1 MEIRRIPIKDI
12 NPAPYNPR
20 KDLKPGDK
28 EYEKLKRSL
37 QEFDLVEPLVWN
49 ERTGNLVGGH
59 QRLKI
64 LIERGDKTVDVSVVN
79 LDDDKEKALNIALNK
94 ISGDW
99 DDEKL
104 AEVLSEL
111 DEETRELTGF
121 DENEFNKLIDEL
133 EKENAAFEDEPDD
146 NPPEPIVNS
155 GDLWQLG
162 QHRLLC
168 GDCTKATDVAKLF
181 NGAKA
186 DSLITDPPYGVNYG
200 EKNVFLTKYD
210 KTNRIETPII
220 NDSIK
225 DYRKFFAGFLKLVPF
240 ADYNTF
246 YIFMS
251 GQHLHDLR
259 LAVDDAGLTWGDYLI
274 WVKNQSVFGRKDY
287 HAKHEFVAY
296 GWKQMVEVEGW
307 QGRHRKYK
315 PAHEFVVYGWKNH
328 HKFYGDYPNT
338 LLEFDRP
345 QVNDLHP
352 TQKPVPLIGRLIT
365 DGTKKGAIVYDPFA
379 GSGTTL
385 IAAEELGRAC
395 YAIEIDR
402 HYCDV
407 IIQRWET
414 LTGKKAVKING

>member
-1 MEIRRIPIKDI
+1 MEIRTIPITKI

-20 KDLKPGDK
+20 KDLQPGDP

-37 QEFDLVEPLVWN
+37 EEFDLVEPLIWN
-49 ERTGNLVGGH
+49 EETGNLVGGH

-64 LIERGDKTVDVSVVN
+64 IQERGDKEVAVSVVH
-79 LDDDKEKALNIALNK
+79 LDEGKEKALNIALNK

-99 DDEKL
+99 DYQK
-104 AEVLSEL
+104 L
-111 DEETRELTGF
+111 DELLSSMADEDVALTGF
-121 DENEFNKLIDEL
+121 DDAEIQKIV
-133 EKENAAFEDEPDD
+133 KQFEAEAVQDIEPSA
-146 NPPEPIVNS
+146 PEIPITRP
-155 GDLWQLG
+155 GELWQLG
-162 QHRLLC
+162 RHRLLC
-168 GDCTKATDVAKLF
+168 GDSTKAADVKRLF
-181 NGAKA
+181 AGDKA
-186 DSLITDPPYGVNYG
+186 DCLITDPPYGVNYG
-200 EKNVFLTKYD
+200 EKNVFLTKFD
-210 KTNRIETPII
+210 KMNRIETPII
-220 NDSIK
+220 NDDIK
-225 DYRKFFAGFLKLVPF
+225 DYRKFFTSFLKLVPF

-315 PAHEFVVYGWKNH
+315 PANDFVVYGWKNH
-328 HKFYGDYPNT
+328 HKFYGGYPNT

-365 DGTKKGAIVYDPFA
+365 DGTHKGAIIYDAFA

-385 IAAEELGRAC
+385 VAAEQLDRTC
-395 YAIEIDR
+395 YAIETDP

-414 LTGKKAVKING
+414 LTGKKAVRL